1 MPCLAR
7 VNSIGGS
14 RAAAPAPAPALPLA
28 RMVARPYR
36 NNTDS
41 GSSITV
47 NASGPLRWVS
57 PSRSSVRQLTTST
70 ATGQGQRPGL
80 GPLRD
85 VPVLPSW
92 HPSTF
97 EQAFKEGLP
106 VRLPRSREQIP
117 PACFKWFVH
126 DGNPGFD
133 LFGGKPRGERHG
145 TGTSARSNVRGRAD
159 TNHDTDTDCATIN
172 VPESSELRPS
182 FWQGYKSTAVA
193 LEVTTKQDGSDS
205 EHFERLEGPLEVL
218 LAYLSRS
225 QTLPKEEEQVHRL
238 SIYLAQSDLSTLPS
252 SLQDDVPIPV
262 LLRSSSSH
270 ATDGSTNGSTS
281 TSTSTNRNTN
291 RNTNSTRSIPTIK
304 GDIYASSLWMGRPP
318 TYTPLHRDPNPN
330 LFIQLAGRKTI
341 RLLPPEVGDAI
352 YRDVMST
359 LGDDPSSFS
368 TKIRGEEMMV
378 GPEMKALHDC
388 IWGDGL
394 SGSRHG
400 GPASGRDEDEDEDD
414 CHYEHDYADLLRI
427 HGLETTL
434 ALGDTLFT
442 PKGWWHSVKG
452 VGPGVTASVNWWF
465 R

>member
-1 MPCLAR
+1 
-7 VNSIGGS
+7 
-14 RAAAPAPAPALPLA
+14 
-28 RMVARPYR
+28 MVTRPYR
-36 NNTDS
+36 SNTDS
-41 GSSITV
+41 GTNITV
-47 NASGPLRWVS
+47 NASGSLRWVS

-70 ATGQGQRPGL
+70 ATEQSRRRGL

-106 VRLPRSREQIP
+106 VRLPRSREHIP

-133 LFGGKPRGERHG
+133 LFGGKPRGERHD
-145 TGTSARSNVRGRAD
+145 TSMSARSNVRNAD
-159 TNHDTDTDCATIN
+159 TNHDTYTDCPPIN
-172 VPESSELRPS
+172 VPKSSELRPS
-182 FWQGYKSTAVA
+182 FWQGYKSTVVA

-218 LAYLSRS
+218 LAHLSRS
-225 QTLPKEEEQVHRL
+225 QTLPKEEEHVPRL
-238 SIYLAQSDLSTLPS
+238 SIYLAQSDLSTLPPT
-252 SLQDDVPIPV
+252 LRDDVPIPA
-262 LLRSSSSH
+262 LLRSSSPH
-270 ATDGSTNGSTS
+270 ATDGSTNRSMNGRTNES
-281 TSTSTNRNTN
+281 TSTSTN
-291 RNTNSTRSIPTIK
+291 STRPIPTIK

-341 RLLPPEVGDAI
+341 RLLPPEIGDAI

-388 IWGDGL
+388 IWGE
-394 SGSRHG
+394 RR
-400 GPASGRDEDEDEDD
+400 GRDEDG
-414 CHYEHDYADLLRI
+414 YEYKYADLLWI

-434 ALGDTLFT
+434 GLGDALFT